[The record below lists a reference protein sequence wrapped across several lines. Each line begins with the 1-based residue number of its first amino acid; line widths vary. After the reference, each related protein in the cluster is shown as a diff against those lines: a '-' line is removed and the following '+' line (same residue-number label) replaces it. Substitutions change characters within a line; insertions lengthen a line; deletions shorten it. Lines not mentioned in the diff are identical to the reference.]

1 MKRPLVFAAGGFVL
15 GEVWLLLPVEMKAV
29 VPVLVM
35 AGIFCLWMKRRERGC
50 VDASGRSLVRW
61 FLPFFF
67 FALLGAGRLWADERL
82 SARCGAQI
90 AALEG
95 AALRAE
101 GTLDDV
107 GAGKEGSYAAV
118 LTLSDVVLYARGEA
132 REFEGDVLV
141 YLDEAPAGL
150 DLGGAGTDAGD
161 GRTEERADAGGGNES
176 GSRKKTAAPAGQ
188 TVAADTEND
197 AARTGGLRVSMRVSV
212 WGELET
218 MGRATNPGQ
227 FDFGKYYHALGI
239 EGRMFGENL
248 QAAGDEYSPYLDGIF
263 RLKCWAGRTFARLCG
278 ADSGDAGV
286 FTAVVLGDKTAL
298 ASDVKELYQKNGI
311 AHLLAVSGLHI
322 SLIGM
327 GLYRLLRRRLGMKF
341 ELAGVLAAAVTVSYG
356 ILTGGS
362 ASVVRA
368 VVMVCL
374 QILADKLG
382 RTYDLLSAMALAAV
396 LLLTESP
403 SLLFQAGFQ
412 LSFGA
417 VLAIGAVYPVLEE
430 WTGVGKNET
439 KTVRGE
445 GHGGGNRLG
454 QTVLLGMVIQVVTL
468 PVTAYHFYEYPVYG
482 IVLNLLVIP
491 LMGYVLVSG
500 LAGIALGAVWLP
512 AGRFAVGTGHYILR
526 IYEWLCRVF
535 EELPGAVQIVGQPR
549 MGQIIAYAA
558 VWSVVL
564 LWAAW
569 CAEGE
574 RQRGS
579 AGEESDQEIDGK
591 SKKIYRRTEG
601 GGKAEAVRPERVGR
615 AVGAIG
621 FIGPVE
627 PVELAETTET
637 VGPAE
642 TTEPAGPAETTEP
655 VKTVRIQAGPDG
667 EFTLIGNTVR
677 RLRLAMLAAC
687 ACAGYLLLQAL
698 PAAGLRVTFL
708 DVGQGDGS
716 CFESG
721 EMVILV
727 DGGSTSEK
735 SLGDQVLEPYLKSR
749 GISRI
754 DYAVVS
760 HGDEDHISGLRYL
773 LESDCG
779 ITVGTLILPQLAKG
793 DEKYGELERLAGA
806 AGTNVVW
813 MKAGDRIGS
822 TGYNL
827 QVTCLYAGDPGY
839 REDTNDHSL
848 LLEVSYGKAGILLTG
863 DMSAEGERR
872 WLEGVRESGE
882 ALGLGNRIQ
891 LLKVAHHGSRY
902 SSSSEFL
909 EYVDPDWAVISC
921 GANNRYG
928 HPGEDTLER
937 LRACGAR
944 TFLTMDGGAVIVDT
958 DGEMMTVRT
967 FLGGK

>member
-29 VPVLVM
+29 IPVLAM
-35 AGIFCLWMKRRERGC
+35 AGVFCLWMKRRERGC

-61 FLPFFF
+61 FLPLFC
-67 FALLGAGRLWADERL
+67 FAVLGAGRLWADERL
-82 SARCGAQI
+82 SARCASQI

-95 AALRAE
+95 TALRAE

-118 LTLSDVVLYARGEA
+118 LTLSDVMLSARGEVW
-132 REFEGDVLV
+132 EFDGDVMV

-150 DLGGAGTDAGD
+150 VMGEAGTDAG
-161 GRTEERADAGGGNES
+161 
-176 GSRKKTAAPAGQ
+176 
-188 TVAADTEND
+188 ND
-197 AARTGGLRVSMRVSV
+197 AARTGELRVSMRVSV

-263 RLKCWAGRTFARLCG
+263 RLKCWAGRILTRLCG
-278 ADSGDAGV
+278 ADSDDAGV

-298 ASDVKELYQKNGI
+298 ASDVKELNQRNGI

-327 GLYRLLRRRLGMKF
+327 GLYRLLRRRLGMGF

-396 LLLTESP
+396 LLLAESP

-430 WTGVGKNET
+430 WTGAGRGVTKNGHDEI
-439 KTVRGE
+439 KSGDGRNVHGRDVRSE
-445 GHGGGNRLG
+445 SHGGNRLG
-454 QTVLLGMVIQVVTL
+454 QTVLLGIVIQVVTL
-468 PVTAYHFYEYPVYG
+468 SVTAYHFYEYPIYG

-512 AGRFAVGTGHYILR
+512 AGRFAIGTGHYILR

-535 EELPGAVQIVGQPR
+535 EELPGAVQITGQPR
-549 MGQIIAYAA
+549 MAQIIAYAA
-558 VWSVVL
+558 AWCAVL
-564 LWAAW
+564 LWAGR

-574 RQRGS
+574 RQRES
-579 AGEESDQEIDGK
+579 AGEEPDQEIDGK
-591 SKKIYRRTEG
+591 SKKIYRRIED
-601 GGKAEAVRPERVGR
+601 GGKAEA
-615 AVGAIG
+615 
-621 FIGPVE
+621 
-627 PVELAETTET
+627 
-637 VGPAE
+637 
-642 TTEPAGPAETTEP
+642 AG
-655 VKTVRIQAGPDG
+655 
-667 EFTLIGNTVR
+667 
-677 RLRLAMLAAC
+677 RLRLTVLAVC
-687 ACAGYLLLQAL
+687 VCAGYLLLQAR
-698 PAAGLRVTFL
+698 PSAGLRVTFL
-708 DVGQGDGS
+708 DVGQGDGI
-716 CFESG
+716 CLESR
-721 EMVILV
+721 EMTVLV
-727 DGGSTSEK
+727 DGGSTSERN
-735 SLGDQVLEPYLKSR
+735 LGDQVLEPYLKSR

-779 ITVGTLILPQLAKG
+779 ITVGTLVLPQLAKG

-806 AGTNVVW
+806 AGADVVW
-813 MKAGDRIGS
+813 MKAGDRIGNPD
-822 TGYNL
+822 YNL
-827 QVTCLYAGDPGY
+827 QVTCLYAGDPDY

-863 DMSAEGERR
+863 DMSAEGEKR
-872 WLEGVRESGE
+872 WLDGVRESGAAAGFGDAGT
-882 ALGLGNRIQ
+882 ALGLDGRIQ
-891 LLKVAHHGSRY
+891 LLKAAHHGSSY

-909 EYVDPDWAVISC
+909 EYADPDWAVISC

-937 LRACGAR
+937 LKACGAR
-944 TFLTMDGGAVIVDT
+944 TFLTMDGGAVMVDT
-958 DGEMMTVRT
+958 DGERMTVRT
-967 FLGGK
+967 YLDGK